1 MFRLTAVYP
10 AADGA
15 KFDWDYYT
23 TKHFDL
29 VREECGPHGLV
40 AAGAVQCVPGPDGS
54 SPPYV
59 AVANIDF
66 ESAEKFA
73 AALATPKS
81 TKLVTSD
88 APPTPSRLAPVAR
101 SAVTRRRSTGEA
113 GSTGGAG
120 AVAVKGSSTA
130 ASVGAGASTNSEAA
144 VTIEMHAPTTTR
156 SR

>member
-1 MFRLTAVYP
+1 MFRMTAFYP
-10 AADGA
+10 AREGA

-29 VREECGPHGLV
+29 VREACGPHGLV

-73 AALATPKS
+73 AAF
-81 TKLVTSD
+81 
-88 APPTPSRLAPVAR
+88 PVA
-101 SAVTRRRSTGEA
+101 APILMGDIPNFTTIQPII
-113 GSTGGAG
+113 T
-120 AVAVKGSSTA
+120 
-130 ASVGAGASTNSEAA
+130 VGPVHS
-144 VTIEMHAPTTTR
+144 
-156 SR
+156 